1 VSDRQVTMDAI
12 SVAAPV
18 FDAAGAVV
26 AALSL
31 VVGVDRAADGMG
43 LSPRVGIPVHR
54 SRSDTLTSWSGIT
67 PADALGP
74 AVRTAARGIS
84 RASRAGQAAGRPRTA
99 GGADVRSD
107 WPKVKPADAKRLR
120 QARISRYEGRATV
133 TATYQGQHVDGY
145 TYVESFPVA

>member
-1 VSDRQVTMDAI
+1 MDAI

-84 RASRAGQAAGRPRTA
+84 RALACGSGRRPAEDCGR
-99 GGADVRSD
+99 GGREI
-107 WPKVKPADAKRLR
+107 RL
-120 QARISRYEGRATV
+120 AEGET
-133 TATYQGQHVDGY
+133 G
-145 TYVESFPVA
+145 